1 MKNITYIKSISLCLI
16 VLFFLNS
23 CGPLKYRPVDAKEYP
38 PNPDLRVAKNI
49 EEGRGF
55 RLTDTL
61 RKNAGGN
68 FEFASSNPLWR
79 ASLDTIDFMPLLAAN
94 YSGGVIVTDWYN
106 DGNSRNHSVKISI
119 RFLTNEIRVD
129 SLDIR
134 VFEKKCG
141 VNIECVISENK
152 GTLAKELQKSILKKA
167 AIYEKE
173 FKDTRKKKYTPRNWD
188 RSEKRKKNKN

>member
-1 MKNITYIKSISLCLI
+1 M
-16 VLFFLNS
+16 LFFLNS
-23 CGPLKYRPVDAKEYP
+23 CGPLKYKPVDAKEYP

-61 RKNAGGN
+61 RNNTGGN

-106 DGNSRNHSVKISI
+106 DGNSRNQSVKISI

-134 VFEKKCG
+134 W
-141 VNIECVISENK
+141 SASPP
-152 GTLAKELQKSILKKA
+152 LM
-167 AIYEKE
+167 
-173 FKDTRKKKYTPRNWD
+173 TRTEPQVAEIAN
-188 RSEKRKKNKN
+188 